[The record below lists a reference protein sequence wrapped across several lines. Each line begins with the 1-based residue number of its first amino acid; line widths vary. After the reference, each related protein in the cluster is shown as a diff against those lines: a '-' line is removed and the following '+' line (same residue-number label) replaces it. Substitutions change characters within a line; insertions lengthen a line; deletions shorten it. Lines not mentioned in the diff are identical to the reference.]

1 MFTRDTICEYTL
13 ALCTQCTQP
22 LLKNATKPYFT
33 WVAGVYISG
42 LSDVHRMYTHVHT
55 LMCFGHKTARKSG
68 NLRVY
73 VLWNGFGFLK
83 GHLPMLPAPAYWS
96 AEEAPCPSFSNAPI
110 NSKDTPAPR
119 KGAFRMLN
127 YSASSFSTLAS
138 LTQMQNSSIAFV
150 SSATLG

>member
-73 VLWNGFGFLK
+73 VLWNGFGFSK
-83 GHLPMLPAPAYWS
+83 GIC
-96 AEEAPCPSFSNAPI
+96 PCFQRLLTGVRREHSTLHQQCA
-110 NSKDTPAPR
+110 DQQQRHPAPR

>member
-83 GHLPMLPAPAYWS
+83 GHLPMLPAPAHASS
-96 AEEAPCPSFSNAPI
+96 ACLLECGESTLPSISNAPI
-110 NSKDTPAPR
+110 NSK
-119 KGAFRMLN
+119 G
-127 YSASSFSTLAS
+127 TLLHAKVP
-138 LTQMQNSSIAFV
+138 FV
-150 SSATLG
+150 C

>member
-1 MFTRDTICEYTL
+1 MFTRDAICEYTL

-22 LLKNATKPYFT
+22 LLKSSTKPYFT

-55 LMCFGHKTARKSG
+55 LMYFGHKTARKSG

-73 VLWNGFGFLK
+73 MLWNGFGFLK

-96 AEEAPCPSFSNAPI
+96 TERAPCLPSAMRR
-110 NSKDTPAPR
+110 DRMEPAPGWSCPYR
-119 KGAFRMLN
+119 FRRMW
-127 YSASSFSTLAS
+127 
-138 LTQMQNSSIAFV
+138 QRE
-150 SSATLG
+150 